1 MANRTATRHGFM
13 PTRSPQPEIL
23 PARSRSGR
31 ASKSRPDA
39 PKDRRAKAAWLGA
52 GDQRTTVKGKL
63 LSLSIGRRA
72 TVPARS
78 AHALPAHP
86 TGIERVAP
94 CLRSPAP
101 PQTAS
106 FSPLPSPDQSAKW
119 NAVAPVAQLDRALP
133 SEAGP
138 GAQEVPSEPRLLQR
152 RSVFSSLEAHPG
164 HIFQLAI
171 DRSAAERLA
180 RQRPAPIEP
189 FRSGGL
195 DR

>member
-1 MANRTATRHGFM
+1 MN
-13 PTRSPQPEIL
+13 L
-23 PARSRSGR
+23 
-31 ASKSRPDA
+31 
-39 PKDRRAKAAWLGA
+39 
-52 GDQRTTVKGKL
+52 
-63 LSLSIGRRA
+63 
-72 TVPARS
+72 
-78 AHALPAHP
+78 
-86 TGIERVAP
+86 
-94 CLRSPAP
+94 
-101 PQTAS
+101 
-106 FSPLPSPDQSAKW
+106 
-119 NAVAPVAQLDRALP
+119 VAPVAQLDRALP

-152 RSVFSSLEAHPG
+152 RSVFSSLEAQTG